1 MGRSVDK
8 NFEVGVCILAGGAS
22 RRFGGNKA
30 FANLHGKPLLE
41 HVLDRIRAQTTGPL
55 IINAN
60 DPEQYARFGLKVI
73 SDDQWPEAGPLV
85 GVYAAMSWARD
96 VGLDQVVTVAV
107 DQPHLPMDFVATLL
121 RTGAPA
127 IAASHGRPHPVN
139 ALWPANDL
147 AALHG
152 YLASGKRSV
161 FGWAEICQARIAE
174 FQASPDAVDPFLNVN
189 TPDDLRAAE
198 QASVA
203 HRTEIGPP

>member
-1 MGRSVDK
+1 MGWSVDK

-41 HVLDRIRAQTTGPL
+41 HVIDRIRAQTTGPL

-60 DPEQYARFGLKVI
+60 DPEQYERFGLKV
-73 SDDQWPEAGPLV
+73 SADDQWPGAGPLA

-96 VGLDQVVTVAV
+96 VGLGQVVTVAV
-107 DQPHLPMDFVATLL
+107 DQPHVPMDFVATLL

-127 IAASHGRPHPVN
+127 IAASLGRPHPVN
-139 ALWPANDL
+139 ALWPANVL
-147 AALHG
+147 AALDG

-161 FGWAEICQARIAE
+161 LGWAESCQARVAE
-174 FQASPDAVDPFLNVN
+174 FQALPDAVDPFLNMN
-189 TPDDLRAAE
+189 TPDDLHTAE

-203 HRTEIGPP
+203 HRTEIAPP

>member
-8 NFEVGVCILAGGAS
+8 NSEVGVCILAGGAS
-22 RRFGGNKA
+22 RRIGANKA

-41 HVLDRIRAQTTGPL
+41 HVIDRICVQTTGPL

-60 DPEQYARFGLKVI
+60 DPELYARFGLKVI
-73 SDDQWPEAGPLV
+73 ADDQWPEAGPLA
-85 GVYAAMSWARD
+85 GVYTAMSWASD

-107 DQPHLPMDFVATLL
+107 DQPHLPIDFVVTLL

-127 IAASHGRPHPVN
+127 IAASLGRPHPVN
-139 ALWPANDL
+139 ALWPADNL
-147 AALHG
+147 AALDS
-152 YLASGKRSV
+152 YLASGKRSAL
-161 FGWAEICQARIAE
+161 GWAESCQARVAE
-174 FQASPDAVDPFLNVN
+174 FQASLDAIDPFLNVN

-203 HRTEIGPP
+203 HMTEIAPP

>member
-22 RRFGGNKA
+22 RRFGGSKA

-41 HVLDRIRAQTTGPL
+41 HVIDRIRAQTTGPL

-60 DPEQYARFGLKVI
+60 DPEQYERFGLTVI
-73 SDDQWPEAGPLV
+73 ADDRWPEAGPLA

-127 IAASHGRPHPVN
+127 IAASLGRPHPVN
-139 ALWPANDL
+139 ALWPVNDL
-147 AALHG
+147 AALDG

-161 FGWAEICQARIAE
+161 QGWAESCQARVAE
-174 FQASPDAVDPFLNVN
+174 FQATPEAVDPFLNVN
-189 TPDDLRAAE
+189 TPDDLRTAE

-203 HRTEIGPP
+203 HRTEIAPP